1 MQDSTAPDH
10 VKAAQDWPVF
20 VISLTDAGERRAR
33 ISEQLSALSIPFEFV
48 DAIDGRSGLP
58 AEYERMIDRAGTLV
72 QERRGVSDAEYACAL
87 SHMSV
92 YKRIL
97 DQNLP
102 GAIVL
107 EDDAILGAGFAAYR
121 GARAYEHGDLIQL
134 DYKDARL
141 WRWAKAAKRF
151 PEFTLMPMA
160 KPGLLAN
167 GYSVTS
173 AGAKHLYT
181 YGLPVRSPA
190 DWPCDVSA
198 ITTYLTIPRLV
209 DHPPLGTEQSS
220 IEGSRRTM
228 LIIQSKRRNARFL
241 NAAYWRRKWVTL
253 CSKHL
258 SEER

>member
-58 AEYERMIDRAGTLV
+58 AQYERMIDRAGTLV
-72 QERRGVSDAEYACAL
+72 QERRGMSDAEYACAL

-160 KPGLLAN
+160 KPGMLTT

-181 YGLPVRSPA
+181 YGLPLRSPA

-209 DHPPLGTEQSS
+209 DHPPLDTEQSS
-220 IEGSRRTM
+220 IKVSRQALQIASLERKST
-228 LIIQSKRRNARFL
+228 RFL
-241 NAAYWRRKWVTL
+241 KSSYWKRKWLALRAKQV
-253 CSKHL
+253 S
-258 SEER
+258 

>member
-1 MQDSTAPDH
+1 M
-10 VKAAQDWPVF
+10 KAAQDWPVF

-72 QERRGVSDAEYACAL
+72 QERRGMSDAEYACAL

-134 DYKDARL
+134 DYTDARI
-141 WRWAKAAKRF
+141 WRFAKAAKQF
-151 PEFTLMPMA
+151 PDFALMPIV
-160 KPGLLAN
+160 KIGILAN
-167 GYSVTS
+167 GYSVS
-173 AGAKHLYT
+173 LRGARHLYT
-181 YGLPVRSPA
+181 HGLPIRHPA

-198 ITTYLTIPRLV
+198 INCLISIPRIV
-209 DHPPLGTEQSS
+209 DHPPIEVAQSTLEMGRRLLLS
-220 IEGSRRTM
+220 VSYERKSSRFT
-228 LIIQSKRRNARFL
+228 KAK
-241 NAAYWRRKWVTL
+241 YWRRKW
-253 CSKHL
+253 
-258 SEER
+258 SELWTKRAP